1 MNEGAVLCLPI
12 PARGQDT
19 LASADFG
26 KCIVRNIDFWFSWTQ
41 RLGLVVERMEDIILV
56 TGSHLARSWTNVVFP
71 GDQEDAQASFGAKVD
86 QYGLSIHWEF
96 LHEQNRGVVLNFGP
110 AGEV

>member
-1 MNEGAVLCLPI
+1 MPSNTGS
-12 PARGQDT
+12 GT
-19 LASADFG
+19 GHASECGFWQ
-26 KCIVRNIDFWFSWTQ
+26 VHSQEYRLWFSWTQ

-86 QYGLSIHWEF
+86 QYGSSIHWEF

>member
-86 QYGLSIHWEF
+86 QYGSSIHWEF